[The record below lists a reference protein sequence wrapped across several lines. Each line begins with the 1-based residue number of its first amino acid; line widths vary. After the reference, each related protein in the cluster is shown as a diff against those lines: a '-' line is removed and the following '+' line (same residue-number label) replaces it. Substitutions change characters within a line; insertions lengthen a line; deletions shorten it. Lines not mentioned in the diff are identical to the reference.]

1 MHGMIF
7 RNARIFTP
15 DQGFVSGSFSVENGR
30 FLDVCPGVDR
40 PGNDLKQA
48 LVLPGLV
55 DLHTHGAVGVEFS
68 DSTAEDVIRMGRF
81 LAGQGVTSF
90 APTSLTRPYDE
101 LRKAYA
107 AALTVHRERPHDCA
121 RVLGIH
127 MEGPFFSE
135 AKKGAQNP
143 AFLRKPDADAVRTL
157 FKESGGL
164 LKIVDVA
171 PELDGAE
178 GFIRQVSQFCTV
190 SLAHTAAVYETAAD
204 AIEAGASH
212 LTHLFNAMPPVHH
225 RNPGVIGAASEAAG
239 VTAELISDGLHVH
252 PSAVR
257 MAFRL
262 FPERIC
268 LISDSLACCGLPD
281 GPYESGGQPVLL
293 RDGVARLTDE
303 TIAGSASTLFEC
315 LQRAI
320 SFGIDP
326 GTAITA
332 ATLRPAQ
339 VLGCAHQVGSIEP
352 GKLADFLI
360 CGEDYTLRQV
370 YLGGKP
376 IS

>member
-48 LVLPGLV
+48 LVLPGMV

-68 DSTAEDVIRMGRF
+68 DSTADDVIRMGRF

-171 PELDGAE
+171 PELEGAE
-178 GFIRQVSQFCTV
+178 GFIRQVSRFCTV
-190 SLAHTAAVYETAAD
+190 SLAHTAASYETAAD
-204 AIEAGASH
+204 AMEAGASH

-293 RDGVARLTDE
+293 RDGVARLTDG
-303 TIAGSASTLFEC
+303 TIAGSASTLFDC
-315 LQRAI
+315 LRRAI

-339 VLGCAHQVGSIEP
+339 VLGCADQIGSIEP

-360 CGEDYTLRQV
+360 CDENYTLKQG
-370 YLGGKP
+370 YLDGER
-376 IS
+376 IL